1 MPDTPMFTFQVNLR
15 NVCDNIPDVART
27 ASRALDHK
35 ERPGEKRRA
44 VNKKSVTVDLQ
55 ALMVEKYLREKVN
68 RRTLLVERLQKIN
81 SSIQIISESLSS
93 VAAARYHYTFSF
105 IKCSLIHI
113 NLCIK
118 GSGTV

>member
-1 MPDTPMFTFQVNLR
+1 MLDAPMFTFQVNLR

-27 ASRALDHK
+27 AIRALDHK
-35 ERPGEKRRA
+35 ERPGERRRA

-93 VAAARYHYTFSF
+93 VAAVRYHYLLLF
-105 IKCSLIHI
+105 L
-113 NLCIK
+113 
-118 GSGTV
+118 